1 MEYPFLILLHVVF
14 GILWAGG
21 ATVLGLFVLPA
32 VVDAGPAG
40 GAVMAGVVKRR
51 MPVVLTM
58 AAALV
63 VLTGLRLYMLR
74 FSSVW
79 LTSPEGIVLSLGA
92 LLGLGAFVLARLRPE
107 AHRRETC
114 PARRRDRQG
123 WRTPERVAG
132 RGAPRPAGEAPA
144 DRQVDGVA
152 PDRRLAAHGQ
162 PSAGVDALTPC
173 QIPRASARSSPIP
186 GSPRNTDRS

>member
-32 VVDAGPAG
+32 VADAGPAG

-63 VLTGLRLYMLR
+63 VLTGVRLYMLR

-79 LTSPEGIVLSLGA
+79 VTSPEGIVLSLGA
-92 LLGLGAFVLARLRPE
+92 LLGLGAFVLGVFVQKPTAEKLVRLGGEIAKAGGPPNASQAGELRALQAKVQRVARLM
-107 AHRRETC
+107 AWH
-114 PARRRDRQG
+114 
-123 WRTPERVAG
+123 VI
-132 RGAPRPAGEAPA
+132 GASLLMASH
-144 DRQVDGVA
+144 
-152 PDRRLAAHGQ
+152 RLA
-162 PSAGVDALTPC
+162 SML
-173 QIPRASARSSPIP
+173 
-186 GSPRNTDRS
+186 